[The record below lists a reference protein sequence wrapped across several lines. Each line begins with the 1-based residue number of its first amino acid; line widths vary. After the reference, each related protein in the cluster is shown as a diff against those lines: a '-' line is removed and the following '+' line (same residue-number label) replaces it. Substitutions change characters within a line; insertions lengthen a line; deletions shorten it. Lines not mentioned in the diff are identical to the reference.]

1 MARFPFSSVGTDIGG
16 GQPFLNRAVLAGLLL
31 AACAAAQAAN
41 PFGDR
46 LENGRVIAFASTD
59 VPPGRLGATVVCL
72 DGYKFGV
79 AAMMG
84 LGNAAGSSIAMVQ
97 VMEDR
102 DGRLVPAICR

>member
-1 MARFPFSSVGTDIGG
+1 MARLSLTAVGTEIGG
-16 GQPFLNRAVLAGLLL
+16 GRRFLNTVLWIGLL
-31 AACAAAQAAN
+31 AASPAPEAAN

-46 LENGRVIAFASTD
+46 LENGRVVAFASTD

-97 VMEDR
+97 VVEER
-102 DGRLVPAICR
+102 DGRTVPATCR

>member
-1 MARFPFSSVGTDIGG
+1 MTRFSLSSLGTGIGG
-16 GQPFLNRAVLAGLLL
+16 GRPFLNALVSMGLL
-31 AACAAAQAAN
+31 AAPPAVEAAN

-102 DGRLVPAICR
+102 DGRLAPAICR